1 MSRLAN
7 VIHTIRQL
15 TAAPKDRDYLEKL
28 NLKQLQKTKKP
39 DPNQDKKDF
48 FQALQQEA
56 AQGPL
61 FEPEILELVAKLPEL
76 PKPITK
82 WLANMGDVDLR
93 DVNAEDLLFLIKWV
107 NEDESVGTRIQKMSW
122 SQAMDVYHEWAGK
135 TDDTED
141 YGHYVTNNVVMQLDD
156 GYKIVMVSPMDVD
169 YDDNGEPTVD
179 LNMDLLFDVHTEGR
193 LMQNCLKDG
202 NYDESILEGRTEIYS
217 LRDSKNE
224 PHASME
230 VTDERMIQC
239 LGKQN
244 KSPDPKYNKYLTPFF
259 DELHLYEGYDLLNI
273 KPPDNSSNDT
283 LAGGTISMRL
293 RLLRSRQEIEER
305 LYDVMINNFLGDP
318 FKLED
323 MCEAI
328 VTKDNVPES
337 VILEIMDHYD
347 DRFDADIA
355 SSRSATEAV
364 LERLAANTRDADVA
378 YRIIYNK
385 NTTQA
390 VLDLLADSES
400 VSVRQ
405 KLAVH
410 TNNKAILDKLAHD
423 SSYYVTDAVAKNIH
437 ISKETRDY
445 LDGMEDDEDTD

>member
-1 MSRLAN
+1 M
-7 VIHTIRQL
+7 
-15 TAAPKDRDYLEKL
+15 
-28 NLKQLQKTKKP
+28 
-39 DPNQDKKDF
+39 
-48 FQALQQEA
+48 
-56 AQGPL
+56 

-82 WLANMGDVDLR
+82 WLANMEDVDLR
-93 DVNAEDLLFLIKWV
+93 EVNAEDLLFLIKWV

-122 SQAMDVYHEWAGK
+122 SQAMDSYHEWAGK
-135 TDDTED
+135 TDEAED

-156 GYKIVMVSPMDVD
+156 GYKIVMVSPSTGMDVE
-169 YDDNGEPTVD
+169 YDEDTGEPSVA
-179 LNMDLLFDVHTEGR
+179 LNEDLLFDVHTEGR

-230 VTDERMIQC
+230 VTDDQMIQC

-259 DELHLYEGYDLLNI
+259 DKEQLYEGYDLLNI
-273 KPPDNSSNDT
+273 KPPDNLSQDT
-283 LAGGTISMRL
+283 LAGGTLSMRL
-293 RLLRSRQEIEER
+293 RLLRSGQEIEER
-305 LYDVMINNFLGDP
+305 LYDVMLNNFLGDP
-318 FKLED
+318 DQMED
-323 MCEAI
+323 VCEAI
-328 VTKDNVPES
+328 VNKDNVPKS
-337 VILEIMDHYD
+337 VILEIMHHYD

-355 SSRSATEAV
+355 ISGSATEAV

-390 VLDLLADSES
+390 VLELLADSES

-410 TNNKAILDKLAHD
+410 TSNKNILDKLSHD
-423 SSYYVTDAVAKNIH
+423 DHYYVTDAVADNIH
-437 ISKETRDY
+437 ISKETREY
-445 LDGMEDDEDTD
+445 LNGMEDDEKDD